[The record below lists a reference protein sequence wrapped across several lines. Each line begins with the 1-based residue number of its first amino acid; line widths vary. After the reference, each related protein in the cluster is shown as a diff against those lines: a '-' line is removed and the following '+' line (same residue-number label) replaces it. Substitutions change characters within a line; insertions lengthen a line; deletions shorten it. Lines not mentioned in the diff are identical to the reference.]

1 MINEFA
7 KKYDIQRY
15 RIEQFNRKYYQ
26 EYISSWDELTTWPK
40 ELREKLK
47 EELPFSQLKEIS
59 RYDSLDGHT
68 NKVLFKTKEGNYIES
83 VLIRESERNTV
94 CVSCMSGCP
103 VGCIFCASGK
113 MGMKELLN
121 ENAILDQILY
131 FARKLKK
138 ENLKVTNIVYMGM
151 GEPLLNLEIV
161 AHSIQILT
169 DSEMFG
175 ISRRRITISTSGY
188 IDMLKKF
195 FDLNLGVKIAVSLH
209 APNQKLRER
218 LMPTVAKSNDIK
230 KLLNTLDEYTERTNK
245 RITYEYLLLKDIND
259 SKNDAQE
266 LSNLLKGKLALVNLI
281 EYNENDIEEM
291 KRSERTQ
298 EFQNILQRNGI
309 TCTVRKSYGEE
320 IKGACGQLSAGS

>member
-59 RYDSLDGHT
+59 RYDSTDGHT
-68 NKVLFKTKEGNYIES
+68 NKVLFKTNDGNYIES

-131 FARKLKK
+131 FARELKK
-138 ENLKVTNIVYMGM
+138 ENSKVTNIVYMGM
-151 GEPLLNLEIV
+151 GEPLLNLESV
-161 AHSIQILT
+161 AHSIRILT
-169 DSEMFG
+169 NSEMFG
-175 ISRRRITISTSGY
+175 VSRRRITISTSGY

-195 FDLNLGVKIAVSLH
+195 FDMNLGVKIAVSLH

-230 KLLNTLDEYTERTNK
+230 KLLSTLDEYTERTNK

-266 LSNLLKGKLALVNLI
+266 LSSLLKGKLALVNLI
-281 EYNENDIEEM
+281 EYNENDIEEI